1 MKTASHQLRPH
12 IPALD
17 GLRGIACIM
26 VVFYHNFPFL
36 YRYLFFAWLSM
47 DIFFVLSGYLITDIL
62 CKTFVRK
69 NYLRNFYAR
78 RLLRVFPLYYLAIF
92 LFLVLIPSLVRMPF
106 RIDYFTSNQIYFWLF
121 LQNWLLIFNKTDQSF
136 LNHLWSMAVEE
147 QFYLLWPLVFAFIR
161 KPKIL
166 ITLLIILLLSFV
178 TLRFWLWNSQLSS
191 LPYFSFYSFTR
202 IDGICIGCL
211 IGLLQNTNTKF
222 VEKYTAF
229 IVLFFAA
236 VNFIFYF
243 VNKQVGH
250 SIPYLLVGYS
260 TFSMLFGLLLYDL
273 INHENSW
280 FTKFFNL
287 RLLRFVGTISYG
299 TYIFHWPVF
308 LLLSHYLAKL
318 PNLNSW
324 VYNVQVFSSVVATI
338 IAFIIGYLSYRY
350 FEMKFL
356 KLKRYFN

>member
-1 MKTASHQLRPH
+1 
-12 IPALD
+12 
-17 GLRGIACIM
+17 M
-26 VVFYHNFPFL
+26 VVFYHNFPIL
-36 YRYLFFAWLSM
+36 HNYLFFAWLSM

-62 CKTFVRK
+62 CKTIGTE

-78 RLLRVFPLYYLAIF
+78 RLLRVFPLYYAAIF
-92 LFLVLIPSLVRMPF
+92 LFLVLLPTFFQMPF
-106 RIDYFTSNQIYFWLF
+106 KIDYFTGNQIYFWLF

-166 ITLLIILLLSFV
+166 ITLLIVLLLSFV
-178 TLRFWLWNSQLSS
+178 TLRFWLWNSQLSN

-202 IDGICIGCL
+202 IDGICIGCI

-243 VNKQVGH
+243 INKQVGH

-273 INHENSW
+273 LNHKNSL
-280 FTKFFNL
+280 FSKFFNN
-287 RLLRFVGTISYG
+287 RLLKFVGTISYG
-299 TYIFHWPVF
+299 TYIFHWPV
-308 LLLSHYLAKL
+308 YLIL
-318 PNLNSW
+318 NYYLVRWLNLNAGDFNS
-324 VYNVQVFSSVVATI
+324 QIFTSVFATMLS
-338 IAFIIGYLSYRY
+338 FVIGYLSYRY

-356 KLKRYFN
+356 KLKKYFN